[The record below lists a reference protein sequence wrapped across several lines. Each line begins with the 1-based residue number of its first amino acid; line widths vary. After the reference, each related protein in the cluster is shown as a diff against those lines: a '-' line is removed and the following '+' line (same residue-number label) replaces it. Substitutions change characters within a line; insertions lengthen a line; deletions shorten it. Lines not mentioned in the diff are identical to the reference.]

1 MFNECCI
8 LYVLFIDKCENGW
21 KSYGNNCYLFGLNKL
36 NWHDAKVYKIVINKN
51 KVQCIY
57 ISIVLLSREKGWG
70 PINQCNDLTPTYC
83 CACPKT
89 EPALPT

>member
-36 NWHDAKVYKIVINKN
+36 KWHDAKVSKIVINKN
-51 KVQCIY
+51 KV
-57 ISIVLLSREKGWG
+57 
-70 PINQCNDLTPTYC
+70 
-83 CACPKT
+83 
-89 EPALPT
+89 